1 MDEQQQNQA
10 FADLI
15 QTFYHQGKAP
25 ATSTNYSWRNP
36 AGEIIISRSG
46 VDKAKFSPEDWMK
59 VDLNGLPLPE
69 YAHCKPSAE
78 TLIHCFLY
86 AQFPDTKCI
95 LHSHSVAATV
105 LSGLYCREGT
115 NRERGEIVFQDYEVI
130 KGIRGYHTH
139 DCQLRLPIVAN
150 SQDMGELCDRL
161 SIASLQN
168 FGFLIARHGLYAWG
182 DSLGEAKR
190 HLDVWEFL
198 LECELALLQIQHP

>member
-1 MDEQQQNQA
+1 MDELQQNQA
-10 FADLI
+10 LADLI

-46 VDKAKFSPEDWMK
+46 VDKSQFSPQDWMK
-59 VDLNGLPLPE
+59 VDLKGLPLPE
-69 YAHCKPSAE
+69 FAHCKPSAE

-86 AQFPDTKCI
+86 AEFPDTKCI

-105 LSGLYCREGT
+105 LSGLYLNQGA
-115 NRERGEIVFQDYEVI
+115 IAFADYEVI
-130 KGIRGYHTH
+130 KGIRGHNTH
-139 DCQLRLPIVAN
+139 DCTVKLPIVPN

-161 SIASLQN
+161 HPESLKN

-182 DSLGEAKR
+182 DTIAEAKR
-190 HLDVWEFL
+190 HLEVWEFL
-198 LECELALLQIQHP
+198 LECEIALLKIQAK